1 MNTIKDPHCMNCK
14 VPWNNDFLLS
24 SFPKSFVNTDIRA
37 HREKVLLERE
47 KALLP
52 ETQLNIQRTKAM
64 REIDLITSLLKFY
77 DRKGNLMETDFYYDK
92 VVAIREGLGMPIP
105 TRPTNSQRPRSN
117 EPPKPPRPVR
127 SCINDNCR
135 GFILNNTWHC
145 GLCNKK
151 VCKKCMIELIHDT
164 DHVCKDEDVETTK
177 LLLNNTKPCPGC
189 RIMISKVDGCSQMW
203 CVNCHVTFDWDTLEK
218 VTTHVHNPH
227 YHEWMR
233 RNGRNIPREPGDIPP
248 MPPILVCGQL
258 PSQDQLVQAL
268 HGLVDEPTQHTIQAV
283 LTIGYHIEDEQR
295 KKRERA
301 REQERLV
308 IYKMRGN
315 FHVKLREMYL
325 RNEITDDEWKRK
337 LFQEEKKRTRE
348 QENHGVFELLLIQIR
363 ETFAAILTRPP
374 AGEVLRMHTDLIA
387 LTDYCNDAFDGIA
400 STYGNSPY
408 YISLDDVTV
417 RKVSGVAASAA
428 APARRPPSNYRI
440 FIKARIAELLREHP
454 EARPR
459 ELMRM
464 AVDAWNAL
472 KEDKTSAK

>member
-1 MNTIKDPHCMNCK
+1 
-14 VPWNNDFLLS
+14 
-24 SFPKSFVNTDIRA
+24 
-37 HREKVLLERE
+37 
-47 KALLP
+47 
-52 ETQLNIQRTKAM
+52 
-64 REIDLITSLLKFY
+64 
-77 DRKGNLMETDFYYDK
+77 
-92 VVAIREGLGMPIP
+92 
-105 TRPTNSQRPRSN
+105 
-117 EPPKPPRPVR
+117 
-127 SCINDNCR
+127 
-135 GFILNNTWHC
+135 
-145 GLCNKK
+145 
-151 VCKKCMIELIHDT
+151 
-164 DHVCKDEDVETTK
+164 
-177 LLLNNTKPCPGC
+177 
-189 RIMISKVDGCSQMW
+189 
-203 CVNCHVTFDWDTLEK
+203 
-218 VTTHVHNPH
+218 
-227 YHEWMR
+227 
-233 RNGRNIPREPGDIPP
+233 
-248 MPPILVCGQL
+248 
-258 PSQDQLVQAL
+258 
-268 HGLVDEPTQHTIQAV
+268 
-283 LTIGYHIEDEQR
+283 
-295 KKRERA
+295 
-301 REQERLV
+301 
-308 IYKMRGN
+308 MRGN